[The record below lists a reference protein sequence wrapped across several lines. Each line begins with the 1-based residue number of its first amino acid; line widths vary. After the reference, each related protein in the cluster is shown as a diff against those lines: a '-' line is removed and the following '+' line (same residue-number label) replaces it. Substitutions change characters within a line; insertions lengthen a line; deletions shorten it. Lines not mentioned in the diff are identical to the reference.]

1 MENFYLSILT
11 RILGVSVWI
20 NFRGNFPYQFL
31 QEFCGFQH
39 ELMFRNIFPINS
51 HKNLRGF
58 SIEIN
63 FKKLRN
69 LKIFKSWKEIIYIR
83 FSIKIWARVKFN
95 NKMLAII
102 FKFWPISC
110 KNFKCLIFT
119 WSYTFFWDILSDLAG
134 FLFPT

>member
-1 MENFYLSILT
+1 LSHPKNQFLRELVGNSSKIPSQDHAKLCGTFPTGTCKFLWIFFPKNLVENFYLSTLT

-31 QEFCGFQH
+31 QEFWGFQH

-69 LKIFKSWKEIIYIR
+69 LKIFKS
-83 FSIKIWARVKFN
+83 
-95 NKMLAII
+95 
-102 FKFWPISC
+102 
-110 KNFKCLIFT
+110 
-119 WSYTFFWDILSDLAG
+119 
-134 FLFPT
+134 